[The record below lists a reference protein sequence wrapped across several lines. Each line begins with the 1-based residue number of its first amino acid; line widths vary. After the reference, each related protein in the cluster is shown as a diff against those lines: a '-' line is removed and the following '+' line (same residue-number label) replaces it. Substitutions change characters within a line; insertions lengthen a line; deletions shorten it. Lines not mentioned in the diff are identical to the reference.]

1 MSNTNHQSQNQMET
15 PTATAKPSEF
25 WTVFLLGLFLG
36 VFGIHR
42 FYARKFKSGI
52 VQLVTFG
59 GLGIWTFIDVITILL
74 SKFKNS
80 NGVVF
85 TNPKPKVAWGIF
97 AAVCILGIISKAN
110 DKETGS
116 GGSGGSSS
124 SHSSSHKSA
133 RSLIQ
138 DYARSHYGKIESI
151 DIDSYTDGSYQVKIY
166 SSSGYQDTGYKTA
179 TYKVSV
185 DESAQ
190 EVTSWRYVGE

>member
-1 MSNTNHQSQNQMET
+1 M
-15 PTATAKPSEF
+15 ATAKPSEF

-97 AAVCILGIISKAN
+97 AAVCILGIISEAN

-116 GGSGGSSS
+116 GSRGGSSS

-133 RSLIQ
+133 RQLIR
-138 DYARSHYGKIESI
+138 DYAQDHYGRNADVE
-151 DIDSYTDGSYQVKIY
+151 IDSGFAGGAFQVTVRTPISGGANDGGIQSNSYTV
-166 SSSGYQDTGYKTA
+166 T
-179 TYKVSV
+179 V
-185 DESAQ
+185 DEPAQ
-190 EVTSWRYVGE
+190 EITSWKMYDHN